1 MTLIHLVEAGDV
13 EGVLRELAA
22 LTPDERAAH
31 AEALEDRRAQKRAD
45 WHLCPDEERAAQL
58 AAELGCRTDP
68 VAAADWILREHNLTL
83 HPSRR
88 GAWILDVVDLYPATW
103 RAELLAQLAERS
115 SPGKTIRFDLL
126 EHLLHD
132 TGCPVPTS
140 DGFIESWL
148 SWRGW
153 NSEPPAHLRGGA
165 QPCDTFLAR
174 LRADGLTPKLL
185 PLVLDRPGLSPG
197 GVEMVRHQ
205 MKKYGSRH
213 WRENTR
219 LGVFISLSA
228 EGDGLVDRAALIRR
242 FFALLPEA
250 AVSGRDAAL
259 ALREL
264 ALTPAEHASV
274 ARERLA
280 LAEPLT
286 ARLLQDGTPASTA
299 PPLAYLRA
307 LALTPAENAPLLRD
321 HVAMLDLSSPVAAY
335 GQEVLIGLDEAGFVE
350 PEVLTEICERV
361 LLRPEKKLVRAQ
373 LAWLNR
379 VAVRDA
385 SRTGRLL
392 TDMALTFQHPDVG
405 LQERALDLVA
415 RHLPTAGAGD
425 GEEQVRSALREAAAF
440 LSPGLTARAAELFG
454 PPEQNATE
462 PSTTGPSTGP
472 SDEVLPDILSDLP
485 EPAPVGPVL
494 TTAEVAPEV
503 AVALADRDNV
513 VAFERALDGLVRHAR
528 LDRGT
533 LAKMLEPVVRKKL
546 RLEDWQWY
554 GSWSP
559 LDAQLDIYDVVT
571 AVRGDERRSWHIHLR
586 REHGNYLTYYAGSP
600 NPPAELLEAR
610 LTEAIELIGSGAQ
623 PYLLALPTQANG
635 AVDAATLVER
645 IAEFESLGVTPA
657 PIDLAQALLRVTPTD
672 DARVR
677 DAAGALGSDAGRRL
691 ARWLDQGGAPH
702 RDTTPE
708 KWPTDHPTDAERGW
722 WDPAD
727 PGTTDH
733 DLPLPPVAAA
743 LLGPH
748 TAPFTWASAFWLA
761 QLPHHRDEMAA
772 RLGHTTHRMLPR
784 LMETHGTA
792 GYATH
797 WQIAHRLGGNPK
809 EADAVVDALLVL
821 AAQGQLDA
829 RLLAGQWQALLR
841 HGASTHNR
849 ATAALRAA
857 AETGAWATV
866 WSILEAALPALLRDK
881 PVNGAG
887 AILALAVECASRS
900 GAKGSIPEV
909 DEVAA
914 RKGSSQIVKNAR
926 LLRDVLR

>member
-22 LTPDERAAH
+22 LTPDERAAQV
-31 AEALEDRRAQKRAD
+31 EALEDRRAQTPAG
-45 WHLCPDEERAAQL
+45 WHTCPEGERDAQL

-68 VAAADWILREHNLTL
+68 VAAAEWILREHHLTFYPP
-83 HPSRR
+83 HR
-88 GAWILDVVDLYPATW
+88 GAWILDVVDLYPAAW
-103 RAELLAQLAERS
+103 RAELVAQLAERS
-115 SPGKTIRFDLL
+115 TPGKTVRFDLL
-126 EHLLHD
+126 DHLVHG

-153 NSEPPAHLRGGA
+153 NSEPPAHLCDGGL
-165 QPCDTFLAR
+165 PGDSLLAR

-185 PLVLDRPGLSPG
+185 PLVLDRPDISLG
-197 GVEMVRHQ
+197 GVGMFHHHV
-205 MKKYGSRH
+205 KKHASRH
-213 WRENTR
+213 VRENTR
-219 LGVFISLSA
+219 LGVFISLST
-228 EGDGLVDRAALIRR
+228 EGDGLVDRATLIRR
-242 FFALLPEA
+242 IFALLSDDAVWGLDA
-250 AVSGRDAAL
+250 AVAL
-259 ALREL
+259 TEL

-274 ARERLA
+274 SRERLA
-280 LAEPLT
+280 LAAPLT
-286 ARLLQDGTPASTA
+286 ARLLEDGTPAATA

-335 GQEVLIGLDEAGFVE
+335 GQEVLIGLDEAGLVE
-350 PEVLTEICERV
+350 ADVLTEICERI

-379 VAVRDA
+379 AAKRDA
-385 SRTGRLL
+385 AHTRRLL

-405 LQERALDLVA
+405 LQERALDLIA
-415 RHLPTAGAGD
+415 RHLRRAGVHEGD
-425 GEEQVRSALREAAAF
+425 QEVLCALREAAAF
-440 LSPGLTARAAELFG
+440 LTPALTPRAAEMFG
-454 PPEQNATE
+454 LPEQNAT
-462 PSTTGPSTGP
+462 GG
-472 SDEVLPDILSDLP
+472 SDEVLPDVLPDVP
-485 EPAPVGPVL
+485 EPAPVHPVA
-494 TTAEVAPEV
+494 TTAEVAPQV

-528 LDRGT
+528 LDRST
-533 LAKMLEPVVRKKL
+533 LSKALEPVVRKKL
-546 RLEDWQWY
+546 HQPDDNWY
-554 GSWSP
+554 WNWSP
-559 LDAQLDIYDVVT
+559 TDAQLDIYDVVT
-571 AVRGDERRSWHIHLR
+571 AVRGDQPRIWHIHLR
-586 REHGNYLTYYAGSP
+586 HEHTNFLTYYAGQPNSP
-600 NPPAELLEAR
+600 GEMLKAR
-610 LTEAIELIGSGAQ
+610 LSEAIDLIESGAQ
-623 PYLLALPTQANG
+623 PYLLALPTRANG

-645 IAEFESLGVTPA
+645 IAEFESLGVIPA

-672 DARVR
+672 DEQVR
-677 DAAGALGSDAGRRL
+677 QAAGALHSDAGRL
-691 ARWLDQGGAPH
+691 LTRWLNQGGIPH

-708 KWPTDHPTDAERGW
+708 KWPNDHPTGAEPGW
-722 WDPAD
+722 WDPAV
-727 PGTTDH
+727 PCIDH

-743 LLGPH
+743 LLSPH
-748 TAPFTWASAFWLA
+748 GWCTSWAAAFWLA

-772 RLGHTTHRMLPR
+772 RLGATHHRALPW

-797 WQIAHRLGGNPK
+797 WQMARRLGGNPK

-821 AAQGQLDA
+821 AAQEQLDA
-829 RLLAGQWQALLR
+829 GLLAGQWQALLR
-841 HGASTHNR
+841 LGASTHTR
-849 ATAALRAA
+849 ATATLRAA

-887 AILALAVECASRS
+887 AILALAAECASHS

-914 RKGSSQIVKNAR
+914 RKGSSQIVQNAR